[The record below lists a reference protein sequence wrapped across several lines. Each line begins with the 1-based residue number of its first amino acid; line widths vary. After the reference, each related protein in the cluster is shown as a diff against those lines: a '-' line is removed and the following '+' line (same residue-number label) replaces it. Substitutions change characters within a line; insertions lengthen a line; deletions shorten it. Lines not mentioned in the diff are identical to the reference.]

1 MTHNNARQWR
11 RWASTLVASVLAVCA
26 RAAELPDVVTHHT
39 GVFNGKTVHY
49 VAAVESMDVVN
60 ATGQPAARIVSFAY
74 WKEGTPVDPAR
85 PVIFAF
91 NGGPISPSLYLHL
104 GVMGPKRIAVPAEL
118 DAPASV
124 YRFVD
129 NGYSLLDAAD
139 LVFFDPASTGFSRV
153 LPGVAAKDY
162 FSVKTDGQQTAA
174 FIYGWL
180 LRHARLSS
188 PVYILGES
196 YGTLR
201 AVEAAAQL
209 AEMAQPVRV
218 DGVVLMGQAVNIVE
232 YVQRRQNI
240 VSYVVSLPTLAA
252 IAWYHNK
259 VDRRGME
266 LEQFMDQARQF
277 AEQEYLPALFKGN
290 QLPAAQRDQIAQSLQ
305 RFSGIPA
312 AYYQQHQLRITKQEF
327 RRELLRDQS
336 LLLGETDGR
345 YTGPATQSEDPAHR
359 ILIPFE
365 AFWLDYVHHDLNY
378 STQESYLIDSPVRGL
393 DDWNWGASGPFS
405 DWPYG
410 ERVAG
415 LFKSNP
421 RFRLFL
427 ANGDFDLQTTVA
439 AAELAAREASW
450 PPERTQLRAYPGG
463 HMSYTI
469 EDSARRFT
477 TDLRA
482 FVTSEP

>member
-1 MTHNNARQWR
+1 MKNNLGWR
-11 RWASTLVASVLAVCA
+11 RLVGSALAGLMLTISV
-26 RAAELPDVVTHHT
+26 RAGDSLDVITHHS
-39 GVFNGKTVHY
+39 GAFNGRTIRY
-49 VAAVESMDVVN
+49 TAAVESMNVVN
-60 ATGQPAARIVSFAY
+60 AGGQPGARVVSFAY
-74 WKEGTPVDPAR
+74 WKEGGDGDAAR

-104 GVMGPKRIAVPAEL
+104 GVMGPKRIAVPTQL
-118 DAPASV
+118 DAPASA
-124 YRFVD
+124 YRLVD
-129 NGYSLLDAAD
+129 NGYCLLDVAD

-162 FSVKTDGQQTAA
+162 FSVKADAQQTAA

-180 LRHARLSS
+180 SRHGRLNS

-209 AEMAQPVRV
+209 AEMAQPLRV
-218 DGVVLMGQAVNIVE
+218 NGVILMGQAVNIVE

-240 VSYVVSLPTLAA
+240 MSYVVSLPTLAA
-252 IAWYHNK
+252 IAWYHNR
-259 VDRRGME
+259 VDRQGSS

-277 AEQEYLPALFKGN
+277 AEQVYLPALFKGN
-290 QLPAAQRDQIAQSLQ
+290 QIATSQRDAIARSLQ
-305 RFSGIPA
+305 QFSGIPA

-327 RRELLRDQS
+327 RRELLKDQS
-336 LLLGETDGR
+336 LLVGETDGR
-345 YTGPATQSEDPAHR
+345 YTAAASQSEDPAHR

-365 AFWLDYVHHDLNY
+365 GYFLDYLQHDLNY
-378 STQESYLIDSPVRGL
+378 RSEEKYLIDSPVKGL

-410 ERVAG
+410 ERIAG

-421 RFRLFL
+421 SFRLFL
-427 ANGDFDLQTTVA
+427 ANGYFDLQTTVA
-439 AAELAAREASW
+439 AAELAARQASW
-450 PPERTQLRAYPGG
+450 PPERTMLKAYPGG

-477 TDLRA
+477 DDLRA
-482 FVTSEP
+482 FVTSKP